1 MHSDIASIVKR
12 EEELTKAG
20 WNMTPGELAAHA
32 NVLKAA
38 ACWFAFAYLHPR
50 ESSEFLISQ
59 RVVETLHPQTTSRS
73 SPR

>member
-1 MHSDIASIVKR
+1 MHSDIKLLMDR
-12 EEELTKAG
+12 EQELANSG
-20 WNMTPGELAAHA
+20 WNMTPGELTAQTS
-32 NVLKAA
+32 VFKAA